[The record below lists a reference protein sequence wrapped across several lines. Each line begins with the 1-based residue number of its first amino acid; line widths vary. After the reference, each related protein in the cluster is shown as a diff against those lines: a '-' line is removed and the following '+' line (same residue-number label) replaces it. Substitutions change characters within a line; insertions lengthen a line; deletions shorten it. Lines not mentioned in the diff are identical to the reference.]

1 MLKLVLMNIE
11 FIFSAKECCCW
22 VYALLFI
29 LYCRDW
35 SGHKEGTHLIVSIQ
49 LSSLWLEHWRLG
61 CSFQSQFKVSSRYSH
76 ASSEQERLELEAR
89 IGAGGHCWIVT
100 SACQGKDPQEVQFHI
115 ISSGIWALLGG
126 FAEKAMAPHSS
137 TLAWKI
143 PWMEEPSGLQSM
155 GSLRVRHDWVTSL
168 SLFTFI
174 HWRRKWQPTPVFL
187 PGES

>member
-49 LSSLWLEHWRLG
+49 LSSLRLEHWRLG

-89 IGAGGHCWIVT
+89 IGGWGTLLNCDICLSGERSSRSSISYHFFWHMSPPRRVCGEGNGTPLQYSCLENPMDGG
-100 SACQGKDPQEVQFHI
+100 A
-115 ISSGIWALLGG
+115 
-126 FAEKAMAPHSS
+126 
-137 TLAWKI
+137 
-143 PWMEEPSGLQSM
+143 
-155 GSLRVRHDWVTSL
+155 
-168 SLFTFI
+168 
-174 HWRRKWQPTPVFL
+174 
-187 PGES
+187 